1 MIYFNTFFLNFSQSH
16 HKLKLKCVSEVRNKA
31 GSKPR
36 NARRKMIMSDMNDI
50 NDMVEITNNEIKT
63 ETDTTVNENIAV
75 DENPTVQSEVTE
87 AVTEEAKETVQ
98 AETSDAETTAQ
109 EATQAAPEEDP
120 YNKYARPDAQQPV
133 NPVYY
138 GYMPQGQP
146 YMYQQAAGYPNGQDP
161 TQQANTQQ
169 ANGQQQMPYPQPAP
183 YGWVPQGY
191 YAQGGYFIPG
201 QQPQQVNTEPVKQKK
216 QKKGSGKVGKFFFGV
231 AMAAVFGVIAGAVF
245 IGITYFYKEKNPE
258 LFETQKTT
266 ARVTVSDNSRLNLSP
281 SEDAVQIPATDVIEG
296 NVSTLTSTDVSGV
309 VETAMPSIVSIDCV
323 TRVSNAFYGTYETPT
338 AGSGIIIQKS
348 DKELMIAT
356 NNHVVEDATDISITF
371 NDGTSAKATVKGK
384 DDVADLA
391 VVAVK
396 LEDLSAD
403 TLSKIA
409 IAKMGNSDDA
419 KIGELAIAIG
429 NSLGYGQSVTVG
441 YISAKDREITIDG
454 QTYSGLLQTDAAIN
468 PGNSG
473 GALMNLKGELIGI
486 NNAKVGGT
494 NVEGM
499 GYAIPISRAQAIL
512 EDFAARETL
521 SSEEQ
526 GFMGVSV
533 STVDEITSKAYNW
546 PVGVYVASLVKD
558 GAAEKAGI
566 MVGDI
571 ITAIDGVTVKTD
583 QGLVEKI
590 QSVRHGQEITVTLQR
605 LVDGEFTELEIKVVL
620 EQRPASIK

>member
-1 MIYFNTFFLNFSQSH
+1 
-16 HKLKLKCVSEVRNKA
+16 
-31 GSKPR
+31 
-36 NARRKMIMSDMNDI
+36 MSDINEMDQI
-50 NDMVEITNNEIKT
+50 NDMVEITNEGIKT
-63 ETDTTVNENIAV
+63 AEETAVTTSEAINEVAATVNETEQTDAAVSEATETIAESV
-75 DENPTVQSEVTE
+75 QETVTAEASDTE
-87 AVTEEAKETVQ
+87 STTEEA
-98 AETSDAETTAQ
+98 
-109 EATQAAPEEDP
+109 APAEDP
-120 YNKYARPDAQQPV
+120 YSKYARPEAQQPV
-133 NPVYY
+133 NPAFY
-138 GYMPQGQP
+138 GYIPQGQP
-146 YMYQQAAGYPNGQDP
+146 YMYQQVAGYPDGQNP
-161 TQQANTQQ
+161 AQQ
-169 ANGQQQMPYPQPAP
+169 ANGQQQSPYPQPAP

-191 YAQGGYFIPG
+191 YAQNGYFIPG
-201 QQPQQVNTEPVKQKK
+201 QQPQQAAAAPVKQKK

-231 AMAAVFGVIAGAVF
+231 AMAAVFGMIAGAVF

-258 LFETQKTT
+258 LFESQKTT
-266 ARVTVSDNSRLNLSP
+266 AKVTVSDNSRLNLSP
-281 SEDAVQIPATDVIEG
+281 SEDAVLIPATDVIEG
-296 NVSTLTSTDVSGV
+296 KTSTLTSTDVSGV

-323 TRVSNAFYGTYETPT
+323 TRVYNSFYGAYETPT

-348 DKELMIAT
+348 DTELMIAT

-409 IAKMGNSDDA
+409 IAKIGNSDDA
-419 KIGELAIAIG
+419 KIGEMAIAIG

-521 SSEEQ
+521 AAEDQ

-533 STVDEITSKAYNW
+533 STVTEAIAKVYNW
-546 PVGVYVASLVKD
+546 PTGVYVSSLVKD
-558 GAAEKAGI
+558 GAAEKAGV

-583 QGLVEKI
+583 QALVEKI
-590 QSVRHGQEITVTLQR
+590 QSVRYGQEVTVTLQR
-605 LVDGEFTELEIKVVL
+605 LVNGEFTELEIKVVL
-620 EQRPASIK
+620 GQRPADVK

>member
-1 MIYFNTFFLNFSQSH
+1 
-16 HKLKLKCVSEVRNKA
+16 
-31 GSKPR
+31 
-36 NARRKMIMSDMNDI
+36 MSDINEMNNDI
-50 NDMVEITNNEIKT
+50 NEMVEITNGGIKIT
-63 ETDTTVNENIAV
+63 EDTTVNENT
-75 DENPTVQSEVTE
+75 TVNETATVPSEPEQNETIQNETYTTVASDTE
-87 AVTEEAKETVQ
+87 KPSQETV
-98 AETSDAETTAQ
+98 TSEASEAAATQ
-109 EATQAAPEEDP
+109 EASQTVPEDDP
-120 YNKYARPDAQQPV
+120 YNKYARPDMQQPV
-133 NPVYY
+133 NPAYY

-146 YMYQQAAGYPNGQDP
+146 YMYQQAAGYPDGQAP
-161 TQQANTQQ
+161 AQQ
-169 ANGQQQMPYPQPAP
+169 ANGQQQAPYPQPAP

-201 QQPQQVNTEPVKQKK
+201 QQFQQANNAPVKQKK
-216 QKKGSGKVGKFFFGV
+216 QKKGSGKVGRFFFGV
-231 AMAAVFGVIAGAVF
+231 AMAALFGIIAGAVF

-281 SEDAVQIPATDVIEG
+281 SEDTVQIPATDVIEG

-309 VETAMPSIVSIDCV
+309 VETSMPSIVSIDCV
-323 TRVSNAFYGTYETPT
+323 TRVYNSFYGTYETPT

-348 DKELMIAT
+348 DTELMIAT
-356 NNHVVEDATDISITF
+356 NNHVVEDSTSISITF
-371 NDGTSAKATVKGK
+371 NDGTSAKAAIKGK

-409 IAKMGNSDDA
+409 IAKIGNSDDV

-494 NVEGM
+494 NVEGI

-521 SSEEQ
+521 TAEEQ
-526 GFMGVSV
+526 GFMGVTI
-533 STVDEITSKAYNW
+533 STVTEAISKAYNW
-546 PVGVYVASLVKD
+546 PEGVYISSLYEN
-558 GAAEKAGI
+558 GAAEKAGM

-571 ITAIDGVTVKTD
+571 ITAIDGVTIKTD
-583 QGLVEKI
+583 KSLVEKI
-590 QSVRHGQEITVTLQR
+590 QSIRYGQEITVTLQR
-605 LVDGEFTELEIKVVL
+605 LVDGEFKELEFKIVL
-620 EQRPASIK
+620 EKRPADVK